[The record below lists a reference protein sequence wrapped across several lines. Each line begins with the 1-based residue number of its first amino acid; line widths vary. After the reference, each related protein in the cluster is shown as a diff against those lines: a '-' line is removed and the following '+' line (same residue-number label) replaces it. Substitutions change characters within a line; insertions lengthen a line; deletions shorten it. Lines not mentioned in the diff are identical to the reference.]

1 MQLYIG
7 SLCSLLTLQRSNW
20 RKSISPP
27 LRFILCGISSYISF
41 SIYELLKGVSLE
53 RQNSLLI
60 EAFGEP
66 SLFVL
71 IGYLLILGYM
81 GLYFSL
87 VSVALFSSLL
97 PKA

>member
-1 MQLYIG
+1 MRFYIG
-7 SLCSLLTLQRSNW
+7 SLFSLLTNQRSNW
-20 RKSISPP
+20 QKSISPP
-27 LRFILCGISSYISF
+27 LRFILCGISSYLSF

-53 RQNSLLI
+53 RQNSLLV

-66 SLFVL
+66 SVFVL
-71 IGYLLILGYM
+71 IGYLLFFGYL